1 MNVKWQKYMPTA
13 YYRVSAIL
21 LFFIAAAASFNGFYD
36 KWQFRELGSTN
47 YSQASSLDAV
57 LDGTAARPY
66 VYRQLLPIVA
76 NWIDGKVPERVK
88 DKLFRWT
95 SHPVHA
101 FVGGFASSPLLQ
113 SRTYFLRYLI
123 IYLSVVLFAW
133 ISVHAMYEVGKAAGA
148 RPSSAALAAIAMI
161 LVLPYFFATGGYYY
175 DYPELAFLMIV
186 AWMVFRVDWWW
197 IVPVAAL
204 ATLNKESFL
213 LFVPSLYP
221 LLRTRNPRVK
231 AIIGTAAIGSVCVV
245 VSFWLRL
252 RFQHNPG
259 GTVEIHWKDQID
271 FFTHP
276 IRQFRRERT
285 YGLDLLKSFNVFSLG
300 MIVWTVV
307 RGWRLL
313 PRPIR
318 RHAQIATAI
327 NLPLWFLF
335 CYPGELRDL
344 SLIYVAFLLLLTANL
359 NEWISRESAAE
370 TSQSVESCPAD
381 ELKLLG
387 V

>member
-1 MNVKWQKYMPTA
+1 MISRWLPPSL
-13 YYRVSAIL
+13 YYRIGCLV

-36 KWQFRELGSTN
+36 KWQFREVGSTN
-47 YSQASSLDAV
+47 YSQSASLDAV

-66 VYRQLLPIVA
+66 VYRQLLPVLA
-76 NWIDGKVPERVK
+76 NWIDSKVPEHAK
-88 DKLFRWT
+88 DRLFALI

-113 SRTYFLRYLI
+113 SRAYFLRYLVV
-123 IYLSVVLFAW
+123 YFSVFLSAW
-133 ISVHAMYEVGKAAGA
+133 ISVHAMYQVGKAAGA
-148 RPSSAALAAIAMI
+148 KPASAALAAIAMI
-161 LVLPYFFATGGYYY
+161 LVLPYFFASGGYYY

-186 AWMVFRVDWWW
+186 TWMAFKADWWW
-197 IVPVAAL
+197 IVPVAAA

-213 LFVPSLYP
+213 LFIPSLYP
-221 LLRTRNPRVK
+221 LLRTRNPRAK
-231 AIIGTAAIGSVCVV
+231 AITGTVALGCVCAA

-252 RFQHNPG
+252 KFQHNPG
-259 GTVEIHWKDQID
+259 GTVEIHWKDQIN
-271 FFTHP
+271 FFLHP
-276 IRQFRRERT
+276 MGQFHRERT
-285 YGLDLLKSFNVFSLG
+285 YGLDLFKSFNLFSLG

-313 PRPIR
+313 PRSIQ
-318 RHAQIATAI
+318 RHAQIAVAI

-344 SLIYVAFLLLLTANL
+344 SLIYGAFLLLLTTNL
-359 NEWISRESAAE
+359 DQWIKEE
-370 TSQSVESCPAD
+370 NTVKTSQRVESTPAD

>member
-1 MNVKWQKYMPTA
+1 MNLKKQGFMPAA
-13 YYRVSAIL
+13 YHRTCGLV

-47 YSQASSLDAV
+47 YSQSASLDTV

-66 VYRQLLPIVA
+66 VYRQLLPMLA
-76 NWIDGKVPERVK
+76 NWIDSKVPEHTK
-88 DKLFRWT
+88 DALFRLT
-95 SHPVHA
+95 FHSVHA
-101 FVGGFASSPLLQ
+101 FAGGFASSPLLQ
-113 SRTYFLRYLI
+113 SRAYFLRYLVV
-123 IYLSVVLFAW
+123 YFSVFLFAW
-133 ISVHAMYEVGKAAGA
+133 ISVCAMYQMGKAAGA
-148 RPSSAALAAIAMI
+148 RKPVAALAAIAMI
-161 LVLPYFFATGGYYY
+161 LVLPYFFASGGYYY
-175 DYPELAFLMIV
+175 DYPELAFLIIV
-186 AWMVFRVDWWW
+186 AWMAFKVDWWW

-213 LFVPSLYP
+213 LFIPSLYP
-221 LLRTRNPRVK
+221 LLRTRNPRAK
-231 AIIGTAAIGSVCVV
+231 AIVGTVALGCVCAA

-271 FFTHP
+271 FFLHP
-276 IRQFRRERT
+276 MGQFRRERT
-285 YGLDLLKSFNVFSLG
+285 YGLDLFKSFNVFSLG
-300 MIVWTVV
+300 LIAWAVW

-313 PRPIR
+313 PRSIQ
-318 RHAQIATAI
+318 RHAQIAAVI

-359 NEWISRESAAE
+359 NEWAKDGSAE
-370 TSQSVESCPAD
+370 ERFGPVESNSAD